1 MLNKT
6 KESTLFYLQRVSS
19 KQNEVNAI
27 TYYSGTETL
36 RKYTEVIQYTEKV
49 LNGIMVIIFHLPL
62 CRPILTFFKLTV
74 ENFN

>member
-6 KESTLFYLQRVSS
+6 KESTLFYLQCVSS

-36 RKYTEVIQYTEKV
+36 RKYTEVIQYTEKA
-49 LNGIMVIIFHLPL
+49 LNGIKVIIFHLPL
-62 CRPILTFFKLTV
+62 CRPILTLLYSL
-74 ENFN
+74 